1 MKSIQTDASCF
12 RTALTIPTL
21 RQATLQFNGLPDEGG
36 VAVAMNYS
44 QPRYRSATPPGGAI
58 YPFCSM
64 RPLRWLP
71 AAELLRFVKR
81 NKP

>member
-44 QPRYRSATPPGGAI
+44 QPGGAI
-58 YPFCSM
+58 YPFCS
-64 RPLRWLP
+64 LDS
-71 AAELLRFVKR
+71 V
-81 NKP
+81 

>member
-21 RQATLQFNGLPDEGG
+21 RQATLQCNGLPDEGG

-44 QPRYRSATPPGGAI
+44 QPRYRSATPSGGAI
-58 YPFCSM
+58 SLCRMERTLSK
-64 RPLRWLP
+64 RWLTSCSYP
-71 AAELLRFVKR
+71 RSLG
-81 NKP
+81 

>member
-21 RQATLQFNGLPDEGG
+21 RQATLQCNGLPDEGG

-44 QPRYRSATPPGGAI
+44 QPRYRSATPSGVAI
-58 YPFCSM
+58 
-64 RPLRWLP
+64 
-71 AAELLRFVKR
+71 
-81 NKP
+81 

>member
-21 RQATLQFNGLPDEGG
+21 RQATLQCNGLPDEGG

-44 QPRYRSATPPGGAI
+44 QPRYRSATPPVGAI
-58 YPFCSM
+58 YPFCS
-64 RPLRWLP
+64 LDS
-71 AAELLRFVKR
+71 V
-81 NKP
+81 